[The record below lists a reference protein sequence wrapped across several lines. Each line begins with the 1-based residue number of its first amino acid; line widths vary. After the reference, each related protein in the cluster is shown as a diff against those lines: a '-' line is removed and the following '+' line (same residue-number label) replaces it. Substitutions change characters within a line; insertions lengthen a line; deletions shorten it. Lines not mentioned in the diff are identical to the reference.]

1 MKGGAAFNTVKY
13 RPESFLSARF
23 FGPQASHKL
32 AFDFLSMTDGPI
44 FFEVNATVPV
54 FTFNSHVGG
63 MHPLHDKTIVQSMR
77 GVIGTIIDGKRDSH
91 DQHQECRGELLAA
104 IQVYNL
110 ILHIRKRMGVG
121 QQKVIKARRPP
132 ARAGRA

>member
-13 RPESFLSARF
+13 RPESSLSARF

-63 MHPLHDKTIVQSMR
+63 MHPLLDKSIVQSML
-77 GVIGTIIDGKRDSH
+77 GVIGTIIDGKRENQ
-91 DQHQECRGELLAA
+91 DQLK
-104 IQVYNL
+104 N
-110 ILHIRKRMGVG
+110 VG
-121 QQKVIKARRPP
+121 
-132 ARAGRA
+132 GNF